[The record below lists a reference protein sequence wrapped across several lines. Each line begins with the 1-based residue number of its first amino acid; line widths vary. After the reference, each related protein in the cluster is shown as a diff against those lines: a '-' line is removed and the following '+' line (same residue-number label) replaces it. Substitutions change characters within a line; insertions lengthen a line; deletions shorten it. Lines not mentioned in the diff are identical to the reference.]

1 VQRGDGLGSFSAS
14 NDKHPLLI
22 STDAARSLCDI
33 QAHALGSSQLYRY
46 IPHNSVLW
54 MLTVAGPVGFFLLWS
69 MFWVGIYLAAR
80 ALRLAR
86 RPDDRVAALA
96 AICAQLLFLI
106 QAFGDMGT
114 QNWSTTWLV
123 AAALT
128 VAGRLA
134 VSTGAWPAPAAQPV
148 FTLEPAWNFSR

>member
-1 VQRGDGLGSFSAS
+1 
-14 NDKHPLLI
+14 
-22 STDAARSLCDI
+22 
-33 QAHALGSSQLYRY
+33 
-46 IPHNSVLW
+46 

-86 RPDDRVAALA
+86 TPDDRVAALA

-134 VSTGAWPAPAAQPV
+134 VSTGAWPAPATQPV
-148 FTLEPAWNFSR
+148 FTLEPAWNFSRAPHRIVEPLELLQLDAGRCGDRRRMGARTCPTWWGR